1 MKIVFERSGGIV
13 GLRIVAEIDSDS
25 LDADEA
31 QELHDLV
38 EQSDFF
44 NLPATLRPD
53 RRLADQFEYKISIVT
68 DERKHTIE
76 MGEGALSDDLR
87 PLVRRL
93 TVLARSAKT

>member
-13 GLRIVAEIDSDS
+13 GLLITAEIDTES
-25 LDADEA
+25 LDAENA
-31 QELHDLV
+31 QELCDLI
-38 EQSDFF
+38 EQADFF

-53 RRLADQFEYKISIVT
+53 RRLADQFEYKISIAT

-76 MGEGALSDDLR
+76 MHEGALSDDLR